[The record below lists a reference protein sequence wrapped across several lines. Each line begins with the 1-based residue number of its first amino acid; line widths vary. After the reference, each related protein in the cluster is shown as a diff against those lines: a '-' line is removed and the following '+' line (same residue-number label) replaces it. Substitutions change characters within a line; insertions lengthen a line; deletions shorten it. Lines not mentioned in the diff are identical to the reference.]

1 MLNEKFW
8 LAISFFSF
16 VALVIKYFGPKISKI
31 LDDKSKSI
39 AQDIILAKEARK
51 KAEELLISAQEIHN
65 KSIIDA
71 KQLISQAE
79 SESKNLLQNAQE
91 LIDQE
96 IARMTLLASQRIKIE
111 EEASIREIKTKILYS
126 ALAQLQDKSSLNSD
140 EHNKIID
147 KSIKNFERIH

>member
-8 LAISFFSF
+8 LAIAFFSF
-16 VALVIKYFGPKISKI
+16 VTLVIKYFGPKISKI

-39 AQDIILAKEARK
+39 AQDIISAKEARK
-51 KAEELLISAQEIHN
+51 KAEELLVLAQEIHQE
-65 KSIIDA
+65 SIA
-71 KQLISQAE
+71 NAEKLISQAD

-126 ALAQLQDKSSLNSD
+126 ALAQLQDKSSLNPD

>member
-16 VALVIKYFGPKISKI
+16 VALVLKYFGPKISKI

-71 KQLISQAE
+71 KQLIVQAE

-126 ALAQLQDKSSLNSD
+126 ALAQLQDKSSLNPD